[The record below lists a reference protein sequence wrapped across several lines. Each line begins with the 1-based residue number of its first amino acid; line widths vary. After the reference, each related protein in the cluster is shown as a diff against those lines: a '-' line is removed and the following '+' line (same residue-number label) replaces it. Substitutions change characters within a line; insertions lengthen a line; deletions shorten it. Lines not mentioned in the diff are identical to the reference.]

1 MNRLGLLHP
10 STLTGRHMS
19 DTRAIFDA
27 FCRHNSASYGHI
39 FTTNLPSTGALTGP
53 WAVLLHTPML
63 GRAYL
68 DLSLALE
75 KLGPLSARS
84 RSISALTIFAHER
97 VPYGLYAER
106 LLGLS
111 EGLSE
116 KDIEILFAGKLPYG
130 FNDADRAIYFVSKEL
145 SHCAGPLS
153 QQTWDW
159 TLAILGKD
167 MLVALIHYAAFLRY
181 TATFMRGFGVQ
192 LPAEG
197 DRVEV
202 QRQRTPSQHF
212 ADWDSQVVGCPQYCI
227 LFLDFLKLILI

>member
-19 DTRAIFDA
+19 ETRAIFDA
-27 FCRHNSASYGHI
+27 VCRHNAASYGRI
-39 FTTNLPSTGALTGP
+39 FTTRLPSTGALAGP

-63 GRAYL
+63 GRAFQN
-68 DLSLALE
+68 LSLALE

-84 RSISALTIFAHER
+84 KSISALTIFARER

-116 KDIEILFAGKLPYG
+116 KDIEGLFTGQLPYG
-130 FNDADRAIYFVSKEL
+130 FNDADRAVYFVSREL
-145 SHCAGPLS
+145 SHCVGPLS

-159 TLAILGKD
+159 ALATLGKET
-167 MLVALIHYAAFLRY
+167 LVALIHYAAFLRY
-181 TATFMRGFGVQ
+181 TATIMRGFEVQ

-197 DRVEV
+197 DRVEAHG
-202 QRQRTPSQHF
+202 QRTPSLQF
-212 ADWDSQVVGCPQYCI
+212 AVGW
-227 LFLDFLKLILI
+227 

>member
-10 STLTGRHMS
+10 STLTGRHMNE
-19 DTRAIFDA
+19 TRALFDA
-27 FCRHNSASYGHI
+27 FCRHNAAAYGHI

-53 WAVLLHTPML
+53 WAVLLHTPVL

-68 DLSLALE
+68 DLSLAFA
-75 KLGPLSARS
+75 KLGTLSARS
-84 RSISALTIFAHER
+84 KSISALTTFAHER

-167 MLVALIHYAAFLRY
+167 TLVALIHYAAFLRY
-181 TATFMRGFGVQ
+181 TATFMRGFEVQ

-202 QRQRTPSQHF
+202 HRQRTPSQHF
-212 ADWDSQVVGCPQYCI
+212 VVGW
-227 LFLDFLKLILI
+227 

>member
-10 STLTGRHMS
+10 STLSGRHMS
-19 DTRAIFDA
+19 ETRAVYDA
-27 FCRHNSASYGHI
+27 FCRHNAASYGHT
-39 FTTNLPSTGALTGP
+39 FTTRLPSTGALAGP
-53 WAVLLHTPML
+53 WAVLLHTPVL

-75 KLGPLSARS
+75 KLGALSARS
-84 RSISALTIFAHER
+84 KSISALTIFARER

-116 KDIEILFAGKLPYG
+116 KEIEVLFAGQLPYG
-130 FNDADRAIYFVSKEL
+130 FNDADRAVYFVSREL
-145 SHCAGPLS
+145 GHCVGPLS
-153 QQTWDW
+153 QQTWERSLS
-159 TLAILGKD
+159 TLGKD
-167 MLVALIHYAAFLRY
+167 TLVALIHYAAFLRY
-181 TATFMRGFGVQ
+181 TATFMRGFEVQ

-202 QRQRTPSQHF
+202 HRQRAPSQQL
-212 ADWDSQVVGCPQYCI
+212 AVGW
-227 LFLDFLKLILI
+227 

>member
-1 MNRLGLLHP
+1 
-10 STLTGRHMS
+10 MS
-19 DTRAIFDA
+19 ETRSIFEA
-27 FCRHNSASYGHI
+27 FCRHNAATYGHI
-39 FTTNLPSTGALTGP
+39 FTTRLPSTGALAGP
-53 WAVLLHTPML
+53 WAVLLHSPML

-68 DLSLALE
+68 DLSQALE

-84 RSISALTIFAHER
+84 RSISALTIFARER

-116 KDIEILFAGKLPYG
+116 KDIEILFAGQLPYG
-130 FNDADRAIYFVSKEL
+130 FNDADRAVYFVSREL
-145 SHCAGPLS
+145 GHCVGTLS

-159 TLAILGKD
+159 ALVTLGKD
-167 MLVALIHYAAFLRY
+167 TLVALIHYAAFLRY
-181 TATFMRGFGVQ
+181 TATFMRGFEVQ

-202 QRQRTPSQHF
+202 HRQRTPSQQF
-212 ADWDSQVVGCPQYCI
+212 AVGW
-227 LFLDFLKLILI
+227 